1 MARNKAGVV
10 PLEIISSLPFISA
23 VEISVNNRSV
33 VLNRVLVDT
42 GSGGT
47 IFSADIVLDIGVK
60 PQIDDA
66 LITITGVGGTEYAFS
81 KTVDTIK
88 VGHLSVNN
96 FKIQV
101 GALDY
106 AFDFGFELEGII
118 GMNFLLATKAKLDCE
133 SLTLA

>member
-1 MARNKAGVV
+1 MAGNTTGLA

-23 VEISVNNRSV
+23 VEVSVNNRSIT
-33 VLNRVLVDT
+33 LNKVLVDT

-47 IFSADIVLDIGVK
+47 IFSADLLLDIGVK
-60 PQIDDA
+60 PEVDDE

-88 VGHLSVNN
+88 VGHLTVSK
-96 FKIQV
+96 FRIQV

-106 AFDFGFELEGII
+106 AFDFGFELEGIS

-133 SLTLA
+133 NLTVA